1 MWELGFVAGSSALSL
16 ANMVIKGVT
25 PDSPSSC
32 VTLGIEISARA
43 VETVVLI
50 CWDIDNGRQMCF
62 QIAGCFHGGHMRHL
76 V

>member
-50 CWDIDNGRQMCF
+50 C
-62 QIAGCFHGGHMRHL
+62 
-76 V
+76 